1 MWRGIRAAFSGTPG
15 NWNPLSSFLIPSCL
29 LCSLASPLHL
39 AICRHTTPPSSV
51 RHGVRRR
58 PRSRSDLAAIWYT
71 PSHARSR
78 LLYHVSLLRNSYLIF
93 RPSMQVHRPLSM
105 LTVRKTVRASGFLM
119 GDKRAL
125 SRWTICLRK
134 RIPSRTITSSQITHR
149 KKPPSGDT
157 TIISQWRE
165 SIPSCD
171 CLLANRMLGSRT
183 FGE

>member
-39 AICRHTTPPSSV
+39 AICRHTTPPTSV
-51 RHGVRRR
+51 RPSWGSAAPVSVRPCRHLVHSK
-58 PRSRSDLAAIWYT
+58 PR
-71 PSHARSR
+71 ARAFSTMF
-78 LLYHVSLLRNSYLIF
+78 LYLEIPTSFFGHLCK
-93 RPSMQVHRPLSM
+93 LSM
-105 LTVRKTVRASGFLM
+105 LTVRKAVRALGFLM

-149 KKPPSGDT
+149 KKSPSGDT

-165 SIPSCD
+165 SIPFCD
-171 CLLANRMLGSRT
+171 CLLANKMLGSRT